1 MENTSLYLWAQFLP
15 SALFCLVVVR
25 AGWRLFGRAP
35 GWPQRTLA
43 LGVCLALVWGV
54 APLASALAVWLLK
67 QLPFVVFGLV
77 ALGFLLRPRR
87 RF

>member
-1 MENTSLYLWAQFLP
+1 MEDTALYFWAQFLP
-15 SALFCLVVVR
+15 AALFCAAVVG
-25 AGWRLFGRAP
+25 AGHRLFGRAP

-43 LGVCLALVWGV
+43 LGVSLALVWGV

-67 QLPFVVFGLV
+67 QLPFIVFGLV